1 MIAMSL
7 VMYGFAVAFV
17 TVVALLFRA
26 ALGDRYRLLAAVL
39 APLVCESILLMMFG
53 TFDNGMDD
61 LARRLLFFYV
71 VLLPG
76 GLFGAITRRR

>member
-1 MIAMSL
+1 MIEMSL
-7 VMYGFAVAFV
+7 ASYGSAVALV

-26 ALGDRYRLLAAVL
+26 ALGNRYRLLAAVL
-39 APLVCESILLMMFG
+39 APLVCESILLMVFG
-53 TFDNGMDD
+53 KFDNGMDD

-76 GLFGAITRRR
+76 GLFAAVGRRR

>member
-7 VMYGFAVAFV
+7 VTYGFALALV
-17 TVVALLFRA
+17 TIVALLFRA
-26 ALGDRYRLLAAVL
+26 ALGDRYRLLAAAL
-39 APLVCESILLMMFG
+39 APLVCEAILLMIFG
-53 TFDNGMDD
+53 KFDNGMDD

>member
-7 VMYGFAVAFV
+7 VMYGFAVVFV
-17 TVVALLFRA
+17 MVVALLFRA
-26 ALGDRYRLLAAVL
+26 ALGNRYRLLAAVL

-53 TFDNGMDD
+53 KFDNGIDD

-76 GLFGAITRRR
+76 GLLGAITRQR

>member
-1 MIAMSL
+1 MIEMSL
-7 VMYGFAVAFV
+7 ASYGSAVALV

-26 ALGDRYRLLAAVL
+26 ALGNRYRLLAAVL
-39 APLVCESILLMMFG
+39 APLVCESILLMVFG
-53 TFDNGMDD
+53 KFDNGMDD

-76 GLFGAITRRR
+76 GLFAAVGRQR